1 MGDFMNK
8 AGKVAKYAA
17 DKTGDVVEI
26 GRCKAKIT
34 SRKSE
39 ITDLQKKIGAYY
51 YDAYRATGETDPK
64 VEDHLKAIEEAE
76 KKIEEL
82 EESIKNVKNDK

>member
-1 MGDFMNK
+1 MGDLMNK

-34 SRKSE
+34 SQKSE
-39 ITDLQKKIGAYY
+39 ITDLQK
-51 YDAYRATGETDPK
+51 
-64 VEDHLKAIEEAE
+64 
-76 KKIEEL
+76 
-82 EESIKNVKNDK
+82 N